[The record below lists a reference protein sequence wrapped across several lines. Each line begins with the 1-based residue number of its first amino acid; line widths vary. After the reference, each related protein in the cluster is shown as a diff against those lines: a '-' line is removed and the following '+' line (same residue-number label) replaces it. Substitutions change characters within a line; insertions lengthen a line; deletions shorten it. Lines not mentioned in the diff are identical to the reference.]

1 MGNSQNPDM
10 ANKYGQIYMQT
21 FSKNFFQGETVKGS
35 IFINIL
41 HPYPGKTLHIVI
53 EGQEF
58 CQWAK
63 RIRNKDRLKGKVEK
77 KKKRGPKGSRD
88 IYSHKIA
95 VHSFGD
101 LKIPKGQWNFPF
113 SFDLDK
119 DMPASFKFLSPKIDS
134 FIIYR
139 MKAFIE
145 SKEPKAVGNM
155 EHSQE
160 LSIFQIRDE
169 NYSLLSKN
177 VSLEAKILW
186 FISRGNTQVNAFL
199 NKNNYVVGEEIV
211 LT

>member
-1 MGNSQNPDM
+1 MGNSQNPDI

-21 FSKNFFQGETVKGS
+21 YSKNYFQGETVTGS

-41 HPYPGKTLHIVI
+41 QPYPGKTLHILL

-63 RIRNKDRLKGKVEK
+63 KIRNKDRLKGSVEK

-101 LKIPKGQWNFPF
+101 HKIPKGQWNFPF

-119 DMPASFKFLSPKIDS
+119 NMPASFKFLTADC
-134 FIIYR
+134 
-139 MKAFIE
+139 
-145 SKEPKAVGNM
+145 VG
-155 EHSQE
+155 
-160 LSIFQIRDE
+160 L
-169 NYSLLSKN
+169 
-177 VSLEAKILW
+177 V
-186 FISRGNTQVNAFL
+186 FISPTMGGIGR
-199 NKNNYVVGEEIV
+199 
-211 LT
+211 